1 MPLGTSPEIS
11 EPTSH
16 GKGSVS
22 MDKVLKLWPVFMGA
36 IALVATG
43 AVAQFQITAMA
54 SEIVK
59 NEDQIEENEDSIEA
73 IQRKLI
79 ERQGSI
85 QLDLE
90 RLRIQQS
97 QQNQKLDDVLRLLR
111 TAPNQ

>member
-1 MPLGTSPEIS
+1 MPPGTSREIL

-16 GKGSVS
+16 GSESAS
-22 MDKVLKLWPVFMGA
+22 MDKLIKFWPVFMGA

-54 SEIVK
+54 GEVEK
-59 NEDQIEENEDSIEA
+59 HEELIEENEDSIEA

-97 QQNQKLDDVLRLLR
+97 QQSQKLDDVLRLLK
-111 TAPNQ
+111 APSNP